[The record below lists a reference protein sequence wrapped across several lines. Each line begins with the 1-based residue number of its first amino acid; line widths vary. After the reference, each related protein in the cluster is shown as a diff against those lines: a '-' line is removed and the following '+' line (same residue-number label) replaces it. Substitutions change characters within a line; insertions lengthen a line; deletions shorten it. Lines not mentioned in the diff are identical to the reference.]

1 MDANEIIF
9 ELITLNEHVKSL
21 HFKASKLVA
30 YKSQASRNI
39 KDAVEALTRIVD
51 SNEL

>member
-21 HFKASKLVA
+21 HFETPKLAA
-30 YKSQASRNI
+30 YKIRASRNI